1 MKGEIKKFSLPFTQ
15 ISNAVLNDTGLSL
28 KAKGLYAY
36 LFSKPDGWIFHNAVI
51 LREIKEGRDA
61 FRSAVLELENAGYI
75 KRETLK
81 NAAGQV
87 EGVNIHF
94 INPAALAPISEK
106 PTEEKPKPA
115 EPNKEHPEHIKKD
128 LNNRYLNKTDGTP
141 LNHLYIYPG
150 FQFDFSNKFM
160 AVLKTEPP
168 EQVEAFRRWLERNT
182 NGGRIQAS
190 AIPRLYLQFKSLRSG
205 GNMQE

>member
-15 ISNAVLNDTGLSL
+15 ISNAVLNDAGLSL

-36 LFSKPDGWIFHNAVI
+36 LFSKPDGWVFHNAVI

-106 PTEEKPKPA
+106 PTEEKPKQA
-115 EPNKEHPEHIKKD
+115 EPNKEKPADIKKD
-128 LNNRYLNKTDGTP
+128 LNNRYLNKTDGTS

-160 AVLKTEPP
+160 ALLKTEPP
-168 EQVEAFRRWLERNT
+168 DQVEAFRRWLEENRA
-182 NGGRIQAS
+182 GDRINACEL
-190 AIPRLYLQFKSLRSG
+190 PRLFLTFKTLNAG
-205 GNMQE
+205 GIM